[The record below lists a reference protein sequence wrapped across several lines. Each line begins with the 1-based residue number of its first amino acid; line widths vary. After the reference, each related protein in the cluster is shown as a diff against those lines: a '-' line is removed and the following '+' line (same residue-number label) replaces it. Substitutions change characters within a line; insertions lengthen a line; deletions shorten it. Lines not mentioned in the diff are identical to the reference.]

1 MLYSISKAK
10 QLSKYVFDWYIN
22 RIIPHI
28 EKMVAAK
35 EGKIDVDYFKNMIQ
49 KREEIEQEEGLS
61 GLGPKD
67 VKYDY
72 ISGWFLDFFA
82 YFSSGEKFV
91 YETMKVDDFND
102 LANQMLVVPFK
113 LTDVNQNE
121 YELKYKVGFIGCA
134 QNKKNEISPVQG
146 WFVSPYSEEDD
157 KNDNKNLYMF

>member
-1 MLYSISKAK
+1 
-10 QLSKYVFDWYIN
+10 
-22 RIIPHI
+22 
-28 EKMVAAK
+28 
-35 EGKIDVDYFKNMIQ
+35 
-49 KREEIEQEEGLS
+49 
-61 GLGPKD
+61 
-67 VKYDY
+67 
-72 ISGWFLDFFA
+72 
-82 YFSSGEKFV
+82 
-91 YETMKVDDFND
+91 MKVDDFND

>member
-1 MLYSISKAK
+1 
-10 QLSKYVFDWYIN
+10 
-22 RIIPHI
+22 
-28 EKMVAAK
+28 MVAAK

-67 VKYDY
+67 VKYGY

-102 LANQMLVVPFK
+102 LANQMLVAPFK

-121 YELKYKVGFIGCA
+121 YELKYKVGFIGYA
-134 QNKKNEISPVQG
+134 QNKKNKISPVQG
-146 WFVSPYSEEDD
+146 WFVSPYFEEDVKMIIKIYICFRFYFCNNRTNYFID
-157 KNDNKNLYMF
+157 Y